1 MQETEKIWM
10 NGELLDWGDA
20 RIHIGSH
27 GLHYGTGVFEGI
39 RCYDTQKGPA
49 VFRLTDH
56 LERLQNSARLLY
68 MEIPFSVDELRSA
81 HFELIGAN
89 GLPEC
94 YLRPIAFFGYGEL
107 RVGATENPVDVAI
120 VSWPWG
126 AYLGDEGM
134 KHGIRCKV
142 SSWKRIGPNVIPHAA
157 KATGVY
163 LNSVLATTE
172 AVRAGYDE
180 AIMLTDDG
188 YIADGPGENVFAVK
202 DGTIWTPPLATSI
215 LPGVTRDTII
225 QMAQDLGYEVKEQN
239 LIRSDLALAD
249 EVFMTG
255 TAAEVTPIR
264 EIDDLALDAPGP
276 VTKEIQ
282 TAYLDTVRG
291 RSERWAHWLEYA
303 EVLGVRQESLEEV

>member
-1 MQETEKIWM
+1 VQGTEKIWM
-10 NGELLDWGDA
+10 NGELIDWADA
-20 RIHIGSH
+20 RIHVGSH

-39 RCYDTQKGPA
+39 RCYETPKGPA
-49 VFRLTDH
+49 VFRLNDH
-56 LERLQNSARLLY
+56 LQRLHDSARLLY
-68 MEIPFSVDELRSA
+68 MEIPYTIDELRSA
-81 HFELIGAN
+81 HFELIAAN

-107 RVGATENPVDVAI
+107 RVGATGNPVDVAI
-120 VSWPWG
+120 ISWPWG
-126 AYLGDEGM
+126 AYLGEEGLL
-134 KHGIRCKV
+134 HGIRCKI

-188 YIADGPGENVFAVK
+188 YIADGPGENVFVVT
-202 DGTIWTPPLATSI
+202 DGVIWTPPLATSI
-215 LPGVTRDTII
+215 LPGITRDTII
-225 QMAQDLGYEVKEQN
+225 QMAQDLGYTVKEQN

-255 TAAEVTPIR
+255 TAAEVTPVR
-264 EIDDLALDAPGP
+264 EIDDMQFEAPGP

-282 TAYLDTVRG
+282 TAYLDTVSG
-291 RSERWAHWLEYA
+291 RSERWSHWLDFATRTPA
-303 EVLGVRQESLEEV
+303 EA